1 MNKTNQLSASHK
13 CFCCNFVFS
22 SSYTGKGDKFCATC
36 RKEIKLYYDSIWK
49 ETFNN
54 TFQKIGTYKHK
65 IFCWK
70 NNSNIN
76 IIVGPQKIKAPDKD
90 TIFYHFV
97 KKIYKYYCCNINSSG
112 CGITFFSSEINN
124 KCPYCY
130 CDIQKNPITRYMI
143 CDDIHGNI
151 DGKKIPEI
159 KYLPCIEL
167 IDKWAWKHDYPETL
181 FLSEVIML
189 YVLYENKNINFM
201 YYPNINAII
210 PKILCNIK
218 KEDIE
223 VGNILIKSESN
234 PSFMNNEELNLTR
247 SMSTATLFEED
258 EIKSNMKRVMSYR
271 SLDDV
276 PFSAKRMTLSN
287 TNMETDAV
295 DNNTI

>member
-1 MNKTNQLSASHK
+1 
-13 CFCCNFVFS
+13 
-22 SSYTGKGDKFCATC
+22 
-36 RKEIKLYYDSIWK
+36 
-49 ETFNN
+49 
-54 TFQKIGTYKHK
+54 
-65 IFCWK
+65 
-70 NNSNIN
+70 
-76 IIVGPQKIKAPDKD
+76 
-90 TIFYHFV
+90 
-97 KKIYKYYCCNINSSG
+97 
-112 CGITFFSSEINN
+112 
-124 KCPYCY
+124 
-130 CDIQKNPITRYMI
+130 
-143 CDDIHGNI
+143 
-151 DGKKIPEI
+151 
-159 KYLPCIEL
+159 
-167 IDKWAWKHDYPETL
+167 
-181 FLSEVIML
+181 ML

-210 PKILCNIK
+210 PKILCKIK